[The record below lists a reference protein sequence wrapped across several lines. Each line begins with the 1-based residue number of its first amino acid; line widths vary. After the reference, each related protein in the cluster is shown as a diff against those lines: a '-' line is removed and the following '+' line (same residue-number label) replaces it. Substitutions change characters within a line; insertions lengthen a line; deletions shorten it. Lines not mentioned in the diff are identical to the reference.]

1 MKEKNQQQRSF
12 IIVSGMCV
20 TPERHYDDITTGE
33 NQ

>member
-1 MKEKNQQQRSF
+1 MEGKKDRTF

-20 TPERHYDDITTGE
+20 TPERHYDDVTTGE

>member
-1 MKEKNQQQRSF
+1 MKQRSF